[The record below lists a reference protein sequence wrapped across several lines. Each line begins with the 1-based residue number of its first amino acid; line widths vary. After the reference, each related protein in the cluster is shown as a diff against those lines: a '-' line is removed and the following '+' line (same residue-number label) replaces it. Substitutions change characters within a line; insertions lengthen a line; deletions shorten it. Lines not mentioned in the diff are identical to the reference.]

1 MNRVLQ
7 IFKKDMAHLWPQILV
22 FLAALVLF
30 ACEDPTYTFHSSGE
44 LRDLVNFLFILL
56 PLSCWLLVTSV
67 IQEEKPIG
75 DEQYWLTR
83 PFSLAHLLGAKIL
96 FLLLCVIASVF
107 LCQAIVL
114 SVVPQSPGLDIGAL
128 VAKDAFLFTWYVL
141 PAAAVAAVT
150 KNLGHAL
157 LGGLLMLMVIGTF
170 MTMSSRSGWNGLAWI
185 HETLAAIA
193 ALCGSIAVIV
203 LQYTQR
209 RTIVGR
215 GCLAAAMVL
224 VAVVLALPPFQAAF
238 VVQSWFSKERVNP
251 SAMRIALDSRHDP
264 EDNQIY
270 AGGPTVYLR
279 IPVELQNVPA
289 NRGVV
294 ADWIYVESPWRSRWS
309 GKVGLWRGRFLGL
322 QVQAPEFLR
331 LKDEPIRVK
340 GAVDLTLVAPGCSQ
354 CREEA
359 LDDVYCIWNP
369 QVFSPFPTS
378 PWFGPLDRYKRAK
391 PEHPVA
397 HIQRPFDLGPLRLAD
412 YVVIK

>member
-1 MNRVLQ
+1 
-7 IFKKDMAHLWPQILV
+7 
-22 FLAALVLF
+22 
-30 ACEDPTYTFHSSGE
+30 
-44 LRDLVNFLFILL
+44 
-56 PLSCWLLVTSV
+56 V

-224 VAVVLALPPFQAAF
+224 VAVVLALPPFQWAF
-238 VVQSWFSKERVNP
+238 VMQSWFSKERVNP
-251 SAMRIALDSRHDP
+251 QEVRISFDNRRDA
-264 EDNQIY
+264 EDKATH
-270 AGGPTVYLR
+270 AGGRTVDLR
-279 IPVELQNVPA
+279 IPVELQNVPS
-289 NRGVV
+289 NLDIV
-294 ADWIYVESPWRSRWS
+294 ADWVFLESPWRSGWS
-309 GKVGLWRGRFLGL
+309 GQVSVWRFS
-322 QVQAPEFLR
+322 APTGSLNLEVPTPTFGR
-331 LKDEPIRVK
+331 LKDQPIRVR
-340 GAVDLTLVAPGCSQ
+340 GFVDLTLVAPSTSQ
-354 CREEA
+354 CLGGDLGEDIPE
-359 LDDVYCIWNP
+359 VYCLWNP
-369 QVFSPFPTS
+369 KVFSPFPTS
-378 PWFGPLDRYKRAK
+378 PWFGPLQKYDAAAAS
-391 PEHPVA
+391 HPVA
-397 HIQRPFDLGPLRLAD
+397 HIQRTFDLGPLRLAD
-412 YVVIK
+412 YIDIK